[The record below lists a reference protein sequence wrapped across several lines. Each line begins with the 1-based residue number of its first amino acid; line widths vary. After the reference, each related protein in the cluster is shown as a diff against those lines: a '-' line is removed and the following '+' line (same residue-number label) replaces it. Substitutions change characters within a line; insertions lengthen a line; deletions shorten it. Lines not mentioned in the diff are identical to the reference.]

1 MRGPSRQ
8 GTWESVRITGYR
20 PILAALL
27 GLVQVAVL
35 EVSDADRRRIRE
47 RVLAL
52 GQVVDMAVKPVHTQ
66 QSTPVQHELLQVRA
80 PAHRPY
86 DSERY
91 AGFRTYRRG
100 RWSHDGDAG
109 EDANPRRVLPHAPG
123 RRPAAGGHL
132 HVRARFRALAA
143 PHAGAGL
150 AGHQQGRGIN
160 LHSPGGGAGPDLS
173 QALRPRRLGG

>member
-1 MRGPSRQ
+1 MQ
-8 GTWESVRITGYR
+8 GAPGVRHLVRVTGYR

-52 GQVVDMAVKPVHTQ
+52 GQVVDMAVEPVHTQ
-66 QSTPVQHELLQVRA
+66 QSAPVQHELLQVRA

-100 RWSHDGDAG
+100 RRSHDGDAG
-109 EDANPRRVLPHAPG
+109 EDANPRRVLP
-123 RRPAAGGHL
+123 
-132 HVRARFRALAA
+132 
-143 PHAGAGL
+143 
-150 AGHQQGRGIN
+150 
-160 LHSPGGGAGPDLS
+160 
-173 QALRPRRLGG
+173 